1 MFDRILEVLPEI
13 GVAMGQTLT
22 MLLVAIPLAVLLG
35 TPLGVLLYTIGPNGL
50 KHRPRLHRVLDG
62 LVNLIRSFP
71 FLILLIAIIP
81 VTRFIVGTTIGTAAV
96 IVPLT
101 INAIPYFARFV
112 EQNLSQLGSGVVE
125 AARSM
130 GASRS
135 QIVRDVLIVEAK
147 PGLVSSITIMT
158 VSFISYSAM
167 AGLVG
172 GGGIGDFAIRYGY
185 YRYETAA
192 DDHRH
197 SADDPPGH
205 HRPAGRILHR
215 PAPGQARSD
224 ACAAPAH
231 HPTPTA
237 ERPHDFNTQY
247 PLRRTPP
254 PSADQRVRDEHVQPH
269 HGRPVA
275 APRGAAAPLQRTSAL
290 DRPGPPARG
299 RQV

>member
-1 MFDRILEVLPEI
+1 MFDRILEVLPEV

-22 MLLVAIPLAVLLG
+22 MLLVAIPLAVLIG

-50 KHRPRLHRVLDG
+50 QHKPKLHRVLDG
-62 LVNLIRSFP
+62 LVNLVRSFP

-81 VTRFIVGTTIGTAAV
+81 VTRFIVGTTLGTAAV

-101 INAIPYFARFV
+101 VNAIPYFARFV

-185 YRYETAA
+185 YRYETPLMLLAIVLM
-192 DDHRH
+192 
-197 SADDPPGH
+197 
-205 HRPAGRILHR
+205 ILLVTIVQL
-215 PAPGQARSD
+215 GGSYIAR
-224 ACAAPAH
+224 
-231 HPTPTA
+231 
-237 ERPHDFNTQY
+237 R
-247 PLRRTPP
+247 
-254 PSADQRVRDEHVQPH
+254 
-269 HGRPVA
+269 
-275 APRGAAAPLQRTSAL
+275 L
-290 DRPGPPARG
+290 DKRL
-299 RQV
+299 

>member
-185 YRYETAA
+185 YRYETPLMITAIVLM
-192 DDHRH
+192 
-197 SADDPPGH
+197 
-205 HRPAGRILHR
+205 ILLVTIVQL
-215 PAPGQARSD
+215 GGSYIAR
-224 ACAAPAH
+224 
-231 HPTPTA
+231 
-237 ERPHDFNTQY
+237 R
-247 PLRRTPP
+247 
-254 PSADQRVRDEHVQPH
+254 
-269 HGRPVA
+269 
-275 APRGAAAPLQRTSAL
+275 L
-290 DRPGPPARG
+290 DKRL
-299 RQV
+299 

>member
-22 MLLVAIPLAVLLG
+22 MLLVAIPLAVLVG

-50 KHRPRLHRVLDG
+50 KHKPKVHRVLDG
-62 LVNLIRSFP
+62 LVNLLRSFP

-101 INAIPYFARFV
+101 LNAIPYFARFV

-185 YRYETAA
+185 YRYETPLMITAIVLM
-192 DDHRH
+192 
-197 SADDPPGH
+197 
-205 HRPAGRILHR
+205 ILLVTLVQL
-215 PAPGQARSD
+215 GGSYIAR
-224 ACAAPAH
+224 
-231 HPTPTA
+231 
-237 ERPHDFNTQY
+237 R
-247 PLRRTPP
+247 
-254 PSADQRVRDEHVQPH
+254 
-269 HGRPVA
+269 
-275 APRGAAAPLQRTSAL
+275 L
-290 DRPGPPARG
+290 DKRL
-299 RQV
+299 

>member
-50 KHRPRLHRVLDG
+50 KHRPKLHRVLDG
-62 LVNLIRSFP
+62 LVNLLRSFP

-101 INAIPYFARFV
+101 LNAIPYFARFV
-112 EQNLSQLGSGVVE
+112 EQNLSQLGGGVVE

-185 YRYETAA
+185 NRYETPLMITAIVLM
-192 DDHRH
+192 
-197 SADDPPGH
+197 
-205 HRPAGRILHR
+205 ILLVTIVQL
-215 PAPGQARSD
+215 GGSYVAR
-224 ACAAPAH
+224 
-231 HPTPTA
+231 
-237 ERPHDFNTQY
+237 R
-247 PLRRTPP
+247 
-254 PSADQRVRDEHVQPH
+254 
-269 HGRPVA
+269 
-275 APRGAAAPLQRTSAL
+275 L
-290 DRPGPPARG
+290 DKRL
-299 RQV
+299 

>member
-50 KHRPRLHRVLDG
+50 KHRPKLHRILDG

-101 INAIPYFARFV
+101 LNAIPYFARFV
-112 EQNLSQLGSGVVE
+112 EQNLSQLGSGVLE

-185 YRYETAA
+185 YRYETPLMITAIVLM
-192 DDHRH
+192 
-197 SADDPPGH
+197 
-205 HRPAGRILHR
+205 ILLVTIVQL
-215 PAPGQARSD
+215 GGSYIAR
-224 ACAAPAH
+224 
-231 HPTPTA
+231 
-237 ERPHDFNTQY
+237 R
-247 PLRRTPP
+247 
-254 PSADQRVRDEHVQPH
+254 
-269 HGRPVA
+269 
-275 APRGAAAPLQRTSAL
+275 L
-290 DRPGPPARG
+290 DKRL
-299 RQV
+299 

>member
-22 MLLVAIPLAVLLG
+22 MLLVAIPLAVLVG

-50 KHRPRLHRVLDG
+50 QHKPKLHRVLDG
-62 LVNLIRSFP
+62 LVNLVRSFP

-81 VTRFIVGTTIGTAAV
+81 VTRFIVGTTLGTAAV

-101 INAIPYFARFV
+101 VNAIPYFARFV

-185 YRYETAA
+185 YRYETPLMLLAIVLM
-192 DDHRH
+192 
-197 SADDPPGH
+197 
-205 HRPAGRILHR
+205 ILLVTIVQL
-215 PAPGQARSD
+215 GGSYIAR
-224 ACAAPAH
+224 
-231 HPTPTA
+231 
-237 ERPHDFNTQY
+237 R
-247 PLRRTPP
+247 
-254 PSADQRVRDEHVQPH
+254 
-269 HGRPVA
+269 
-275 APRGAAAPLQRTSAL
+275 L
-290 DRPGPPARG
+290 DKRL
-299 RQV
+299 

>member
-1 MFDRILEVLPEI
+1 MLDRILEVLPEI
-13 GVAMGQTLT
+13 GVAMGQTIT

-50 KHRPRLHRVLDG
+50 KHKPKLHRVLDG
-62 LVNLIRSFP
+62 LVNLLRSFP

-96 IVPLT
+96 IVPLS

-112 EQNLSQLGSGVVE
+112 EQNLSQLGGGVVE

-147 PGLVSSITIMT
+147 PGIVSSITIMT

-185 YRYETAA
+185 YRYETPLMVTAIVLM
-192 DDHRH
+192 
-197 SADDPPGH
+197 
-205 HRPAGRILHR
+205 ILLVTIVQL
-215 PAPGQARSD
+215 GGSYVAR
-224 ACAAPAH
+224 
-231 HPTPTA
+231 
-237 ERPHDFNTQY
+237 R
-247 PLRRTPP
+247 
-254 PSADQRVRDEHVQPH
+254 
-269 HGRPVA
+269 
-275 APRGAAAPLQRTSAL
+275 L
-290 DRPGPPARG
+290 DKRL
-299 RQV
+299 

>member
-13 GVAMGQTLT
+13 GIAMGQTLT

-50 KHRPRLHRVLDG
+50 KHKPKLHRLLDG
-62 LVNLIRSFP
+62 LVNMLRSFP

-96 IVPLT
+96 IVPLS

-112 EQNLSQLGSGVVE
+112 EQNLSQLGGGVVE

-147 PGLVSSITIMT
+147 PGIVSSITIMT

-185 YRYETAA
+185 YRYETPLMITAIVLM
-192 DDHRH
+192 
-197 SADDPPGH
+197 
-205 HRPAGRILHR
+205 ILLVTIVQL
-215 PAPGQARSD
+215 GGSYIAR
-224 ACAAPAH
+224 
-231 HPTPTA
+231 
-237 ERPHDFNTQY
+237 R
-247 PLRRTPP
+247 
-254 PSADQRVRDEHVQPH
+254 
-269 HGRPVA
+269 
-275 APRGAAAPLQRTSAL
+275 L
-290 DRPGPPARG
+290 DKRL
-299 RQV
+299 

>member
-50 KHRPRLHRVLDG
+50 KHRPKLHRVLDG
-62 LVNLIRSFP
+62 LVNLLRSFP

-101 INAIPYFARFV
+101 LNAIPYFARFV
-112 EQNLSQLGSGVVE
+112 EQNLSQLGGGVVE

-135 QIVRDVLIVEAK
+135 QIVRDVLRVEAK

-185 YRYETAA
+185 YRYETPLMITAIVLM
-192 DDHRH
+192 
-197 SADDPPGH
+197 
-205 HRPAGRILHR
+205 ILLVTIVQL
-215 PAPGQARSD
+215 GGSYVAR
-224 ACAAPAH
+224 
-231 HPTPTA
+231 
-237 ERPHDFNTQY
+237 R
-247 PLRRTPP
+247 
-254 PSADQRVRDEHVQPH
+254 
-269 HGRPVA
+269 
-275 APRGAAAPLQRTSAL
+275 L
-290 DRPGPPARG
+290 DKRL
-299 RQV
+299 

>member
-22 MLLVAIPLAVLLG
+22 MLLVAIPLAVLVG

-50 KHRPRLHRVLDG
+50 QHRPKLHRVLDG
-62 LVNLIRSFP
+62 LVNLVRSFP

-81 VTRFIVGTTIGTAAV
+81 VTRFIVGTTLGTAAV

-101 INAIPYFARFV
+101 VNAIPYFARFV

-185 YRYETAA
+185 YRYETPLMLLAIVLM
-192 DDHRH
+192 
-197 SADDPPGH
+197 
-205 HRPAGRILHR
+205 ILLVTIVQL
-215 PAPGQARSD
+215 GGSYIAR
-224 ACAAPAH
+224 
-231 HPTPTA
+231 
-237 ERPHDFNTQY
+237 R
-247 PLRRTPP
+247 
-254 PSADQRVRDEHVQPH
+254 
-269 HGRPVA
+269 
-275 APRGAAAPLQRTSAL
+275 L
-290 DRPGPPARG
+290 DKRL
-299 RQV
+299 

>member
-50 KHRPRLHRVLDG
+50 KHKPKLHRVLDG

-101 INAIPYFARFV
+101 LNAIPYFARFV
-112 EQNLSQLGSGVVE
+112 EQNLSQLGGGVVE

-185 YRYETAA
+185 YRYETPLMITAIVLM
-192 DDHRH
+192 
-197 SADDPPGH
+197 
-205 HRPAGRILHR
+205 ILLVTIVQL
-215 PAPGQARSD
+215 GGSYVAR
-224 ACAAPAH
+224 
-231 HPTPTA
+231 
-237 ERPHDFNTQY
+237 R
-247 PLRRTPP
+247 
-254 PSADQRVRDEHVQPH
+254 
-269 HGRPVA
+269 
-275 APRGAAAPLQRTSAL
+275 L
-290 DRPGPPARG
+290 DKRL
-299 RQV
+299 

>member
-35 TPLGVLLYTIGPNGL
+35 TPWVFGSTPSVPTGSSTRQSCTASWTGWSTC
-50 KHRPRLHRVLDG
+50 
-62 LVNLIRSFP
+62 IRSFP

-112 EQNLSQLGSGVVE
+112 EQNLSQLGGGVVE

-147 PGLVSSITIMT
+147 PGIVSSITIMT

-185 YRYETAA
+185 YRYETPLMITAIVLM
-192 DDHRH
+192 
-197 SADDPPGH
+197 
-205 HRPAGRILHR
+205 ILLVTIVQL
-215 PAPGQARSD
+215 GGSYVAR
-224 ACAAPAH
+224 
-231 HPTPTA
+231 
-237 ERPHDFNTQY
+237 R
-247 PLRRTPP
+247 
-254 PSADQRVRDEHVQPH
+254 
-269 HGRPVA
+269 
-275 APRGAAAPLQRTSAL
+275 L
-290 DRPGPPARG
+290 DKRL
-299 RQV
+299 

>member
-1 MFDRILEVLPEI
+1 
-13 GVAMGQTLT
+13 

-50 KHRPRLHRVLDG
+50 KHKPKLHRVLDG
-62 LVNLIRSFP
+62 LVNLLRSFP

-101 INAIPYFARFV
+101 LNAIPYFARFV
-112 EQNLSQLGSGVVE
+112 EQNLSQLGGGVVE

-185 YRYETAA
+185 YRYETPLMITAIVLM
-192 DDHRH
+192 
-197 SADDPPGH
+197 
-205 HRPAGRILHR
+205 ILLVTIVQL
-215 PAPGQARSD
+215 GGSYIAR
-224 ACAAPAH
+224 
-231 HPTPTA
+231 
-237 ERPHDFNTQY
+237 R
-247 PLRRTPP
+247 
-254 PSADQRVRDEHVQPH
+254 
-269 HGRPVA
+269 
-275 APRGAAAPLQRTSAL
+275 L
-290 DRPGPPARG
+290 DKRL
-299 RQV
+299 

>member
-50 KHRPRLHRVLDG
+50 KHKPKLHRVLDG
-62 LVNLIRSFP
+62 LVNLLRSFP

-96 IVPLT
+96 IVPLS

-112 EQNLSQLGSGVVE
+112 EQNLSQLGGGVVE

-147 PGLVSSITIMT
+147 PGIVSSITIMT

-185 YRYETAA
+185 YRYETPLMITAIVLM
-192 DDHRH
+192 
-197 SADDPPGH
+197 
-205 HRPAGRILHR
+205 ILLVTIVQL
-215 PAPGQARSD
+215 GGSYIAR
-224 ACAAPAH
+224 
-231 HPTPTA
+231 
-237 ERPHDFNTQY
+237 R
-247 PLRRTPP
+247 
-254 PSADQRVRDEHVQPH
+254 
-269 HGRPVA
+269 
-275 APRGAAAPLQRTSAL
+275 L
-290 DRPGPPARG
+290 DKRL
-299 RQV
+299 

>member
-1 MFDRILEVLPEI
+1 MLERILEVLPEI
-13 GVAMGQTLT
+13 GAAMGQTLT

-50 KHRPRLHRVLDG
+50 KHKPRLHRALDG
-62 LVNLIRSFP
+62 LVNLVRSFP

-101 INAIPYFARFV
+101 LNAIPYFARFV
-112 EQNLSQLGSGVVE
+112 EQNLSQLGGGVVE

-185 YRYETAA
+185 YRYETPLMITAI
-192 DDHRH
+192 
-197 SADDPPGH
+197 
-205 HRPAGRILHR
+205 ILMILLVT
-215 PAPGQARSD
+215 AVQLSGSYLAR
-224 ACAAPAH
+224 
-231 HPTPTA
+231 
-237 ERPHDFNTQY
+237 R
-247 PLRRTPP
+247 
-254 PSADQRVRDEHVQPH
+254 
-269 HGRPVA
+269 
-275 APRGAAAPLQRTSAL
+275 L
-290 DRPGPPARG
+290 DKRL
-299 RQV
+299 

>member
-1 MFDRILEVLPEI
+1 MLERFLEVLPEI
-13 GVAMGQTLT
+13 GAAMGQTLT

-50 KHRPRLHRVLDG
+50 KHKPRLHRVLDG

-101 INAIPYFARFV
+101 LNAIPYFARFV
-112 EQNLSQLGSGVVE
+112 EQNLSQLGGGVVE

-185 YRYETAA
+185 YRYETPLMITAI
-192 DDHRH
+192 
-197 SADDPPGH
+197 
-205 HRPAGRILHR
+205 ILMILLVT
-215 PAPGQARSD
+215 AVQLSGSYLAR
-224 ACAAPAH
+224 
-231 HPTPTA
+231 
-237 ERPHDFNTQY
+237 R
-247 PLRRTPP
+247 
-254 PSADQRVRDEHVQPH
+254 
-269 HGRPVA
+269 
-275 APRGAAAPLQRTSAL
+275 L
-290 DRPGPPARG
+290 DKRL
-299 RQV
+299 

>member
-1 MFDRILEVLPEI
+1 MFDRILEILPEI
-13 GVAMGQTLT
+13 DVAMGQTLT

-50 KHRPRLHRVLDG
+50 KHRPKLHRVLDG
-62 LVNLIRSFP
+62 LVNLLRSFP

-101 INAIPYFARFV
+101 LNAIPYFARFV
-112 EQNLSQLGSGVVE
+112 EQNLSQLGGGVVE

-185 YRYETAA
+185 YRYETPLMITAIVLM
-192 DDHRH
+192 
-197 SADDPPGH
+197 
-205 HRPAGRILHR
+205 ILLVTIVQL
-215 PAPGQARSD
+215 GGSYVAR
-224 ACAAPAH
+224 
-231 HPTPTA
+231 
-237 ERPHDFNTQY
+237 R
-247 PLRRTPP
+247 
-254 PSADQRVRDEHVQPH
+254 
-269 HGRPVA
+269 
-275 APRGAAAPLQRTSAL
+275 L
-290 DRPGPPARG
+290 DKRL
-299 RQV
+299 

>member
-50 KHRPRLHRVLDG
+50 KHRPKLHRVLDG
-62 LVNLIRSFP
+62 LVNLLRSFP

-101 INAIPYFARFV
+101 LNAIPYFARFV
-112 EQNLSQLGSGVVE
+112 EQNLSQLGGGVVE

-135 QIVRDVLIVEAK
+135 QIVRDVLILRAK

-185 YRYETAA
+185 YRYETPLMNTAIVLM
-192 DDHRH
+192 
-197 SADDPPGH
+197 
-205 HRPAGRILHR
+205 ILLVPIGQLGASYVALR
-215 PAPGQARSD
+215 LDKRLCAP
-224 ACAAPAH
+224 AAPSSHLPQRKA
-231 HPTPTA
+231 
-237 ERPHDFNTQY
+237 
-247 PLRRTPP
+247 PP
-254 PSADQRVRDEHVQPH
+254 
-269 HGRPVA
+269 
-275 APRGAAAPLQRTSAL
+275 
-290 DRPGPPARG
+290 
-299 RQV
+299 